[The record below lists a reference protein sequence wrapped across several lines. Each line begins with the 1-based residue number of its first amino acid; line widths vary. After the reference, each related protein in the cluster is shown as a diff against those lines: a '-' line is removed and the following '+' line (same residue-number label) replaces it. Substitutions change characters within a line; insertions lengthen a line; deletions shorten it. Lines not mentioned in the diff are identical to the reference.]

1 MEELL
6 FLAHRIPYPPNKGDK
21 IRSYHLLKE
30 LARSYRVHLGAF
42 VDDPDDRHYRGKLEA
57 LCESVFLLDLH
68 PLLARVRSLS
78 GLLRGEAL
86 SVPYYFDRRMK
97 AWVDD
102 LLACS
107 SLQRVFVFSSP
118 MSQYVMDI
126 QGRSIRRIIDFV
138 DVDSDKWR
146 QYAERKS
153 WPASW
158 VYSRE
163 GRQLLRYEKEVA
175 GRFDASVFVS
185 ADEAALFQ
193 RQAPEVSSHVDFID
207 NGVDHEYF
215 SPDRDYPDPYTGN
228 MPVLVFTGAMDYWA
242 NIDAV
247 SWFAQDVF
255 PRIREAVANVQF
267 FIVGA
272 RPTAEVLRLAEI
284 PGVTVTGAVADI
296 RPYLAHA
303 RAAVAPLRVARGIQ
317 NKVLEAMAMA
327 VPVLATSAAMEGIE
341 YNSPVGLQ
349 VSDDERLFADMAI
362 WLLQQ
367 DGSQLIRTSRQ
378 WVCQRHDW
386 EINLNKLY
394 ELFESFPGQ
403 PQNLTRT

>member
-21 IRSYHLLKE
+21 IRSYHMLRE

-42 VDDPDDRHYRGKLEA
+42 VDDPDDRRYQGKLEA
-57 LCESVFLLDLH
+57 LCESVFLADLH

-86 SVPYYFDRRMK
+86 SVPYYFDRSMK
-97 AWVDD
+97 AWVDN
-102 LLACS
+102 LLARS
-107 SLQRVFVFSSP
+107 SLQRVLVFSSP

-126 QGRSIRRIIDFV
+126 QGRPTHRIIDFV

-163 GRQLLRYEKEVA
+163 GRQLLRYEKAVA

-193 RQAPEVSSHVDFID
+193 RQAPEVSAHVDFIV

-247 SWFAQDVF
+247 SWFARDVF
-255 PRIREAVANVQF
+255 PRIREAVTNVQF

-272 RPTAEVLRLAEI
+272 RPTEEVLRLGAI
-284 PGVTVTGAVADI
+284 PGVTVTGAVVDI

-327 VPVLATSAAMEGIE
+327 VPVLATPAAMEGIE
-341 YNSPVGLQ
+341 CNDQVGLR
-349 VSDDERLFADMAI
+349 VSDNAQQFSDRAVQ
-362 WLLQQ
+362 LLQQ
-367 DGSQLIRTSRQ
+367 DSSQLMRASRK
-378 WVCQRHDW
+378 WVCQHHDW
-386 EINLNKLY
+386 SINSKKMY

-403 PQNLTRT
+403 PENLTQT

>member
-1 MEELL
+1 MEDLL

-21 IRSYHLLKE
+21 IRSYHMLKE

-42 VDDPDDRHYRGKLEA
+42 VDTLDNRRYRGKLEA

-68 PLLARVRSLS
+68 PLQARVRSLS

-86 SVPYYFDRRMK
+86 SVPYYYDRRMQ

-102 LLACS
+102 LLARTT
-107 SLQRVFVFSSP
+107 LQRIFVFSSA
-118 MSQYVMDI
+118 MCQYVIDI
-126 QGRSIRRIIDFV
+126 ESRSIRRIIDFV
-138 DVDSDKWR
+138 DVDSDKWQ
-146 QYAERKS
+146 QYAGRKS

-163 GRQLLRYEKEVA
+163 GRQLLRYEKMVA
-175 GRFDASVFVS
+175 GRFDSSVFVS

-193 RQAPEVSSHVDFID
+193 KLAPEVSSHVVFLD

-215 SPDRDYPDPYTGN
+215 SPDRDYKEPYAGN
-228 MPVLVFTGAMDYWA
+228 KAVLVFTGAMDYWA

-247 SWFAQDVF
+247 IWFAQDIF
-255 PRIREAVANVQF
+255 PRIRETVTNVQF

-272 RPTAEVLRLAEI
+272 RPTEEVLQLAAI

-296 RPYLAHA
+296 RPYLAYA
-303 RAAVAPLRVARGIQ
+303 RAAVAPLRVARGTQ

-327 VPVLATSAAMEGIE
+327 VPILATSAAMAGIE
-341 YNSPVGLQ
+341 YDDPAGLQ
-349 VSDDERLFADMAI
+349 VTDSEQQFSAMAI
-362 WLLQQ
+362 EMLQR
-367 DGSQLIRTSRQ
+367 DDSQPLRASRQ
-378 WVCQRHDW
+378 WVCQRYDW
-386 EINLNKLY
+386 DVNLGKIY
-394 ELFESFPGQ
+394 ELFESVPGKSES
-403 PQNLTRT
+403 PRRA

>member
-1 MEELL
+1 MEDLL

-21 IRSYHLLKE
+21 IRSFHILKE
-30 LARSYRVHLGAF
+30 LTRSYRVHLGAF
-42 VDDPDDRHYRGKLEA
+42 VDTPEDRRYQGKLEA
-57 LCESVFLLDLH
+57 MCESVFLPDLH
-68 PLLARVRSLS
+68 PLRARVRSLS

-86 SVPYYFDRRMK
+86 SVPYYYDRRMQ
-97 AWVDD
+97 AWVDS
-102 LLACS
+102 LLARS
-107 SLQRVFVFSSP
+107 QLQRIFVFSSP
-118 MSQYVMDI
+118 MSQYVMDLE
-126 QGRSIRRIIDFV
+126 GRSIRRVIDFV

-163 GRQLLRYEKEVA
+163 GRQLLKFEKTVA

-193 RQAPEVSSHVDFID
+193 RQAPEVSGRVGFLD

-215 SPDRDYPDPYTGN
+215 SPDRDYEDPYTGSTA
-228 MPVLVFTGAMDYWA
+228 VLVFTGAMDYWA

-247 SWFAQDVF
+247 SWFARDVF
-255 PRIREAVANVQF
+255 PRIREVVTNVQF

-272 RPTAEVLRLAEI
+272 RPTEDVLQLAAI
-284 PGVTVTGAVADI
+284 PGVTVTGAVADV

-303 RAAVAPLRVARGIQ
+303 RAAVAPLRVARGTQ

-327 VPVLATSAAMEGIE
+327 VPVLATSAAVAGIE
-341 YNSPVGLQ
+341 YDNPAGLQ
-349 VSDDERLFADMAI
+349 VTDSEEQFSAI
-362 WLLQQ
+362 AIELLQQ
-367 DGSQLIRTSRQ
+367 AGASPMRASRQ
-378 WVCQRHDW
+378 WVCQRYDW
-386 EINLNKLY
+386 DVNLGKMY
-394 ELFESFPGQ
+394 ELLESVPAQ
-403 PQNLTRT
+403 AESLRRA

>member
-42 VDDPDDRHYRGKLEA
+42 VDDPDDRRYQGKLEA
-57 LCESVFLLDLH
+57 LCESVFLADLH
-68 PLLARVRSLS
+68 PLRARVRSLS
-78 GLLRGEAL
+78 GLLHGEAL

-102 LLACS
+102 LLARS
-107 SLQRVFVFSSP
+107 SLQRIFVFSSP

-126 QGRSIRRIIDFV
+126 QGRPMRRIIDFV

-163 GRQLLRYEKEVA
+163 GRQLLRYEKAVA
-175 GRFDASVFVS
+175 DRFDASVFVS
-185 ADEAALFQ
+185 ADEAALFK
-193 RQAPEVSSHVDFID
+193 RQAPEVSARVGFID

-215 SPDRDYPDPYTGN
+215 SPDRDYPDPYTGDR
-228 MPVLVFTGAMDYWA
+228 PVLVFIGAMDYWA

-247 SWFAQDVF
+247 SWFARDVF

-272 RPTAEVLRLAEI
+272 RPTEEVLRLAAV

-327 VPVLATSAAMEGIE
+327 VPVLATTAAMAGIE
-341 YNSPVGLQ
+341 YDNPAGLQ
-349 VSDDERLFADMAI
+349 VADDARQFSSMAVQ
-362 WLLQQ
+362 LLQ
-367 DGSQLIRTSRQ
+367 GSSQRMRESRR
-378 WVCQRHDW
+378 WVCQRYDW
-386 EINLNKLY
+386 GINLGKMY

-403 PQNLTRT
+403 SDSLTRI

>member
-42 VDDPDDRHYRGKLEA
+42 VDDPDDRRYQGKLEA
-57 LCESVFLLDLH
+57 LCESVFLADLH
-68 PLLARVRSLS
+68 PLRARVRSLS
-78 GLLRGEAL
+78 GLLHGEAL

-102 LLACS
+102 LLARS
-107 SLQRVFVFSSP
+107 SLQRIFVFSSP

-126 QGRSIRRIIDFV
+126 QGRSMRRIIDFV

-163 GRQLLRYEKEVA
+163 GRQLLRYEKAVA
-175 GRFDASVFVS
+175 DRFDASVFVS
-185 ADEAALFQ
+185 ADEAALFK
-193 RQAPEVSSHVDFID
+193 RQAPEVSACVDFID

-215 SPDRDYPDPYTGN
+215 SPDRDYPDPYTGDR
-228 MPVLVFTGAMDYWA
+228 PVLVFIGAMDYWA

-247 SWFAQDVF
+247 SWFARDVF

-272 RPTAEVLRLAEI
+272 RPTEEVLRLAAV

-327 VPVLATSAAMEGIE
+327 VPVLATTAAMEGIE
-341 YNSPVGLQ
+341 YDNPAGLQ
-349 VSDDERLFADMAI
+349 VADDARQFSSMAVQ
-362 WLLQQ
+362 LLQ
-367 DGSQLIRTSRQ
+367 GSPHRMRESRR
-378 WVCQRHDW
+378 WVCQRYDW
-386 EINLNKLY
+386 GINLGKMY

-403 PQNLTRT
+403 SDSLTRI